1 MKATE
6 KRTQIYLTAA
16 QHRAAMALA
25 RRRGDS
31 LAGVVRQAL
40 DRYLVDAVHD
50 GEATWD
56 GDPAYSLIGTLALPG
71 RPPQISLSQHIDH
84 TVYKEGPN
92 SWSSPTAP
100 GSSPRSAPRHG
111 AHARAAAAWRQ
122 IAKARE
128 RLVTTQLVL
137 AETVT
142 YLRRRGG
149 WEPSRLAG
157 SAILHSPLIEVVG
170 PRRRAAR
177 RGMARVRPQPR
188 SEAVAV

>member
-40 DRYLVDAVHD
+40 DRHLVDAVHD
-50 GEATWD
+50 DGSTWD

-71 RPPQISLSQHIDH
+71 RHPQISLSQHIDH
-84 TVYKEGPN
+84 TVYEEGPN

-100 GSSPRSAPRHG
+100 ASSPRSTPETARTREPPRHG
-111 AHARAAAAWRQ
+111 GRSRKRASGSS
-122 IAKARE
+122 
-128 RLVTTQLVL
+128 
-137 AETVT
+137 
-142 YLRRRGG
+142 RR
-149 WEPSRLAG
+149 S
-157 SAILHSPLIEVVG
+157 SS
-170 PRRRAAR
+170 
-177 RGMARVRPQPR
+177 
-188 SEAVAV
+188 